1 MATIVFASSKGGA
14 GKTTAATVLVSEL
27 ARQGKNQNIEV
38 SLIDVDPN
46 QHSAL
51 WAKLD
56 GCPANLRLYE
66 NISESNL
73 LDAIE
78 DAEEKSG
85 FVVIDLEGTASMAVG
100 MAISRADLVIVPCQG
115 SDKDAVEAIKTIK
128 NIKQQSRAIG
138 REIKFSVLMTR
149 TSPAI
154 VTRGY
159 KAIVSQF
166 EKAGIPLFSCQLI
179 DREAFKAIGS
189 FGGIVNDLPPKE
201 VSGIDKAAK
210 NAFAY
215 AKEVIEILQAET
227 HKLDVVEG

>member
-27 ARQGKNQNIEV
+27 ARQGKKQNIEV
-38 SLIDVDPN
+38 SLIDADPN

-51 WAKLD
+51 WAKLE
-56 GCPANLRLYE
+56 GCPDNLRLYE

-85 FVVIDLEGTASMAVG
+85 FVIIDLEGTASMAVG

-138 REIKFSVLMTR
+138 REIKFAILMTR

-159 KAIVSQF
+159 KAIVKQF
-166 EKAGIPLFSCQLI
+166 EEAKIPLFNSQLI

-189 FGGIVNDLPPKE
+189 FGGIVNDLPPKG

-215 AKEVIEILQAET
+215 AKEVIEILQCET
-227 HKLDVVEG
+227 HKLEVVGG